1 MATEKITLSEKARE
15 LHKLSNERK
24 YSDDL
29 HDYFLVL
36 IDDDAKIQQI
46 LDFLNKNKG
55 ATEDE
60 IFDEIDRISPPPEI
74 EIEK

>member
-1 MATEKITLSEKARE
+1 M
-15 LHKLSNERK
+15 
-24 YSDDL
+24 

-46 LDFLNKNKG
+46 LDFLNKNEG